1 MPKLQGEGWDE
12 WIFRQSVEVGTRN
25 AAHPMLWTDGD
36 RGGVYAGGV
45 RVEAGDSG
53 VKSAGCSNRTTSLNT
68 FLFISCEE
76 SHIQLRI
83 DNSQIQLFR

>member
-45 RVEAGDSG
+45 RVEAADGSI
-53 VKSAGCSNRTTSLNT
+53 KCASCSNRTTSLNA
-68 FLFISCEE
+68 FLYISREE
-76 SHIQLRI
+76 LYI
-83 DNSQIQLFR
+83 